1 MTTLALCD
9 HSVRSARRTHEA
21 SLLTVVTASWASSR
35 EIRYRRALL
44 GALRFLAFLLSE
56 HTVRFML
63 LRQEEPCQCTA
74 DEHDH
79 KVRRQRVEPYVK
91 RRREAQGRRRGQP
104 PVAESPL
111 DHPVRPPDYP
121 HEPSHE
127 YRPTVEPP
135 DIQGQEHGRER
146 LQDPHSAGQLQGDGV
161 IGRGED
167 PDEGPYKHYRRA
179 DP

>member
-21 SLLTVVTASWASSR
+21 SLLTVVTASWASSHK
-35 EIRYRRALL
+35 IRYRRALL

-56 HTVRFML
+56 HPVRFLL
-63 LRQEEPCQCTA
+63 LRQEEPCHGTA
-74 DEHDH
+74 DEYDQQ
-79 KVRRQRVEPYVK
+79 VRRQRVEPYVK

-111 DHPVRPPDYP
+111 DHPVRPPDYA
-121 HEPSHE
+121 HKPSHE
-127 YRPTVEPP
+127 DGPPVEPP
-135 DIQGQEHGRER
+135 DVQGQEHGRQR
-146 LQDPHSAGQLQGDGV
+146 LQDPHPAGQLQGDGV
-161 IGRGED
+161 IRCGEG
-167 PDEGPYKHYRRA
+167 PDESPYKHYRRA